1 MIDKEKLD
9 QIKKASE
16 EEYKRITKV
25 RCPYLNGDVHF
36 NAEGFEHLLYKKWD
50 SPRSKEEQYTR
61 LKLLPLAVKVI
72 SQSHTL
78 QEYNESKMFVR
89 VQSNSKWTKELKLV
103 KYYIFMAVLN
113 NVLVKIIVRE
123 IEGRNKNFYSIIPKW
138 RTEIKEGQHKRI
150 LYTGNL
156 EED

>member
-1 MIDKEKLD
+1 
-9 QIKKASE
+9 
-16 EEYKRITKV
+16 
-25 RCPYLNGDVHF
+25 
-36 NAEGFEHLLYKKWD
+36 
-50 SPRSKEEQYTR
+50 
-61 LKLLPLAVKVI
+61 
-72 SQSHTL
+72 
-78 QEYNESKMFVR
+78 MFVR